1 MHAYHPP
8 LEDFNFILHHFLE
21 IEKEDIKGYNDLLP
35 EFTKTVFEEAGKLAK
50 EVISPSN
57 KDGDEQ
63 GCKLENGVVR
73 TPDSFKLAFEK
84 LREGGWLSL
93 DIEEEF
99 GGQNLPLI
107 LSTVTNEMFTSANM
121 SLTMYSGL
129 SRGAYSAIFLHG
141 SEDQKLLYLPKLATC
156 EWTGTMNLTEPHCGT
171 DLGLIKTKATPTLM
185 GDDSY
190 HLTGQKIFISS
201 GDHDLSKNIIH
212 LVLAKTPDAPKGVK
226 GISLFVVPK
235 FLINDDGSLGERN
248 KLSVGKI
255 EKKMGIKGNATCV
268 MNYDGAK
275 GYLVGE
281 ENKGLKAM
289 FTMMNEARLGVGMQ
303 GLAQAE
309 IAYQAALA
317 YAKDRRQG
325 RAIQGKADPDQNADP
340 IIVHPDVRRN
350 LMEQKSFIE
359 GARGFI
365 AWAAVLLDR
374 AKREGDKSAEG
385 IASLLIPVIKGY
397 VTDKGFEYTINA
409 QQVFGGHGYIEEW
422 GMSQYARDCRIAMIY
437 EGTNGIQALDLVGR
451 KLSMDGGKYMREYL
465 NLVQAFINE
474 EHSEDLKN
482 DFITP
487 LKKSIEHLQAA
498 LMFFM
503 QNGLKNPLSAVSGA
517 TDFLHLVGL
526 VSLGF
531 IWSKKAQSA
540 KEKLKDVSANKNFL
554 EAKILTGSYFMHRQ
568 LPETKLRLD
577 RILTGEKQVMS
588 LAADQF

>member
-50 EVISPSN
+50 EVICPSN

-171 DLGLIKTKATPTLM
+171 DLGLIKTKATPM

-190 HLTGQKIFISS
+190 QLTGQKIFISS

-235 FLINDDGSLGERN
+235 FLVNDDGSLGERN
-248 KLSVGKI
+248 KLSVGKL

-268 MNYDGAK
+268 MNYDGAR

-540 KEKLKDVSANKNFL
+540 KEKLKDISANKNFL

>member
-57 KDGDEQ
+57 KDGDEK
-63 GCKLENGVVR
+63 GCILENGVVR

-171 DLGLIKTKATPTLM
+171 DLGLIKTKATPM

-190 HLTGQKIFISS
+190 QLTGQKIFISS

-248 KLSVGKI
+248 NLSVGKI

-374 AKREGDKSAEG
+374 AKREGDKNAEG

-465 NLVQAFINE
+465 SLVQAFINE

-503 QNGLKNPLSAVSGA
+503 QNGLKSPLSAVSGA

-540 KEKLKDVSANKNFL
+540 KEKLKDISANKNFL

-588 LAADQF
+588 LAVDQF

>member
-73 TPDSFKLAFEK
+73 TPDSFKPAFEK

-171 DLGLIKTKATPTLM
+171 DLGLIKTKATPM
-185 GDDSY
+185 GNDSY
-190 HLTGQKIFISS
+190 QLTGQKIFISS

-325 RAIQGKADPDQNADP
+325 RAIQGKTDPDQTADP

-474 EHSEDLKN
+474 EHYEDLKN

-588 LAADQF
+588 LAVDQF

>member
-63 GCKLENGVVR
+63 GCILENGVVR

-171 DLGLIKTKATPTLM
+171 DLGLIKTKATPM
-185 GDDSY
+185 GNDSY
-190 HLTGQKIFISS
+190 QLTGQKIFISS

-309 IAYQAALA
+309 VAYQAALA

-540 KEKLKDVSANKNFL
+540 KEKLKDISANKNFL

>member
-171 DLGLIKTKATPTLM
+171 DLGLIKTKATPI

-190 HLTGQKIFISS
+190 QLTGQKIFISS

-248 KLSVGKI
+248 NLSVGKI

-374 AKREGDKSAEG
+374 AKREGDESAEG

-465 NLVQAFINE
+465 NLVQTFINE
-474 EHSEDLKN
+474 KHSEDLKN

>member
-63 GCKLENGVVR
+63 GCILENGVVR

-171 DLGLIKTKATPTLM
+171 DLGLIKTKATPM
-185 GDDSY
+185 RDESY
-190 HLTGQKIFISS
+190 QLTGQKIFISS

-465 NLVQAFINE
+465 NLVQTFINE
-474 EHSEDLKN
+474 KHSEDLKN

>member
-63 GCKLENGVVR
+63 GCILENGVVR

-171 DLGLIKTKATPTLM
+171 DLGLIKTKATPM
-185 GDDSY
+185 GNDSY
-190 HLTGQKIFISS
+190 QLTGQKIFISS

-248 KLSVGKI
+248 NLSVGKI

>member
-1 MHAYHPP
+1 MHSYEPP
-8 LEDFNFILHHFLE
+8 LKDFNFILHDFLQ
-21 IEKEDIKGYNDLLP
+21 IEKEDITGYSDLSP
-35 EFTKTVFEEAGKLAK
+35 EFTKPILEEAGKLAS

-63 GCKLENGVVR
+63 GCKLENGIVR
-73 TPDSFKLAFEK
+73 TPDSFKLAFDK

-107 LSTVTNEMFTSANM
+107 LSTVINEMFTSANM

-141 SEDQKLLYLPKLATC
+141 SEEQKQLYLPKLATC

-171 DLGLIKTKATPTLM
+171 DLGLIRTKAIPNEI
-185 GDDSY
+185 GSY
-190 HLTGQKIFISS
+190 NISGQKIFISS

-212 LVLAKTPDAPKGVK
+212 LVLAKTPDAPEGVK

-235 FLINDDGSLGERN
+235 FLVNDDESLGERN
-248 KLSVGKI
+248 NLSVGKI

-268 MNYDGAK
+268 MNYDGAE

-281 ENKGLKAM
+281 KNKGLRAM

-325 RAIQGKADPDQNADP
+325 RAIQGNAEPDENADP

-365 AWAAVLLDR
+365 AWAAVLLDK
-374 AKREGDKSAEG
+374 AKREEDKNAEG

-451 KLSMDGGKYMREYL
+451 KLAMDGGKPMREYL
-465 NLVQAFINE
+465 KIIQSFVSE
-474 EHSEDLKN
+474 EHTEDFKT
-482 DFITP
+482 DFIAP
-487 LKKSIEHLQAA
+487 LKKSTEHLQTA

-503 QNGLKNPLSAVSGA
+503 ENGLKKPLSAVSGA

-526 VSLGF
+526 VSLAF
-531 IWSKKAQSA
+531 IWSKKAQTA
-540 KEKLKDVSANKNFL
+540 REQLKNSLSNKKFL

-577 RILTGEKQVMS
+577 KVLTGEKQVMS
-588 LAADQF
+588 LASNQF

>member
-171 DLGLIKTKATPTLM
+171 DLGLIKTKATPM

-190 HLTGQKIFISS
+190 QLTGQKIFISS

-374 AKREGDKSAEG
+374 AKREGDKDAEG

>member
-171 DLGLIKTKATPTLM
+171 DLGLIKTKATPI

-190 HLTGQKIFISS
+190 QLTGQKIFISS

-248 KLSVGKI
+248 NLSVGKI

-465 NLVQAFINE
+465 NLVQTFINE
-474 EHSEDLKN
+474 KHSEDLKN

>member
-63 GCKLENGVVR
+63 GCILENGVVR

-93 DIEEEF
+93 DIEEKF

-171 DLGLIKTKATPTLM
+171 DLGLIKTKATPM

-190 HLTGQKIFISS
+190 QLTGQKIFISS

-374 AKREGDKSAEG
+374 AKREGDESAEG

-540 KEKLKDVSANKNFL
+540 KEKLKDISANKDFL

>member
-63 GCKLENGVVR
+63 GCILENGVVR

-171 DLGLIKTKATPTLM
+171 DLGLIKTKATPM

-190 HLTGQKIFISS
+190 QLTGQKIFISS

-465 NLVQAFINE
+465 NLVQTFINE
-474 EHSEDLKN
+474 KHSEDLKN

-540 KEKLKDVSANKNFL
+540 KEKLKDISANKNFL

-588 LAADQF
+588 LAANQF

>member
-1 MHAYHPP
+1 MHSYQPP
-8 LEDFNFILHHFLE
+8 LEDFNFILHDFLK
-21 IEKEDIKGYNDLLP
+21 IEKEDIKGYNELLP
-35 EFTKTVFEEAGKLAK
+35 EFTKTIFEEAGKLAS

-57 KDGDEQ
+57 RDGDEQ
-63 GCKLENGVVR
+63 GCKLENGIVR
-73 TPDSFKLAFEK
+73 TPDSFKVAFDK

-141 SEDQKLLYLPKLATC
+141 SEEQKQLYLPKLASC

-171 DLGLIKTKATPTLM
+171 DLGLIKTKATPN
-185 GDDSY
+185 GNGSY
-190 HLTGQKIFISS
+190 EVSGQKIFISS

-212 LVLAKTPDAPKGVK
+212 LVLAKTPDALEGVK

-235 FLINDDGSLGERN
+235 FLVHEDGSLGERN
-248 KLSVGKI
+248 NLSVGKI

-268 MNYDGAK
+268 MNYDGAT

-325 RAIQGKADPDQNADP
+325 QAIQGKVEPNENADP

-365 AWAAVLLDR
+365 AWAAVLLDK
-374 AKREGDKSAEG
+374 AKRENDKSAEG

-451 KLSMDGGKYMREYL
+451 KLATDGGKHMREYL
-465 NLVQAFINE
+465 NLIQSFIKE
-474 EHSEDLKN
+474 EHDEDFN
-482 DFITP
+482 TDFIGP
-487 LKKSIEHLQAA
+487 LKKSIEHLQTA

-540 KEKLKDVSANKNFL
+540 REQLKNSETNKEFL

-568 LPETKLRLD
+568 LPETKLRLE
-577 RILTGEKQVMS
+577 RVLTGEKQVMS
-588 LAADQF
+588 LATDQF

>member
-63 GCKLENGVVR
+63 GCILENGVVR

-171 DLGLIKTKATPTLM
+171 DLGLIKTKATPM

-190 HLTGQKIFISS
+190 QLTGQKIFISS

>member
-171 DLGLIKTKATPTLM
+171 DLGLIKTKATPM

-190 HLTGQKIFISS
+190 QLTGQKIFISS

-474 EHSEDLKN
+474 KHSEDLKN

-588 LAADQF
+588 LATDQF

>member
-93 DIEEEF
+93 DIEEKF

-171 DLGLIKTKATPTLM
+171 DLGLIKTKATPM

-190 HLTGQKIFISS
+190 QLTGQKIFISS

-365 AWAAVLLDR
+365 AWAAVLLDK
-374 AKREGDKSAEG
+374 AKRENDKSAEG

-451 KLSMDGGKYMREYL
+451 KLAMDGGKHMREYL
-465 NLVQAFINE
+465 NLIQSFIKE
-474 EHSEDLKN
+474 EHDEDFN
-482 DFITP
+482 TDFIGP
-487 LKKSIEHLQAA
+487 LKKSIEHLQTA

-540 KEKLKDVSANKNFL
+540 REQLKNSETNKEFL

-568 LPETKLRLD
+568 LPETKLRLE
-577 RILTGEKQVMS
+577 RVLTGEKQVMS
-588 LAADQF
+588 LATDQF

>member
-1 MHAYHPP
+1 MHSYQPP
-8 LEDFNFILHHFLE
+8 LEDFNFILHDFLK
-21 IEKEDIKGYNDLLP
+21 IEKEDIKGYNELLP
-35 EFTKTVFEEAGKLAK
+35 EFTKTIFEEAGKLAS

-57 KDGDEQ
+57 RDGDEQ
-63 GCKLENGVVR
+63 GCKLENGIVR
-73 TPDSFKLAFEK
+73 TPDSFKVAFDK

-141 SEDQKLLYLPKLATC
+141 SEEQKQLYLPKLASC

-171 DLGLIKTKATPTLM
+171 DLGLIKTKATPN
-185 GDDSY
+185 GNGSY
-190 HLTGQKIFISS
+190 EVSGQKIFISS

-212 LVLAKTPDAPKGVK
+212 LVLAKTPDALEGVK

-235 FLINDDGSLGERN
+235 FLVHEDGSLGERN
-248 KLSVGKI
+248 NLSVGKI

-325 RAIQGKADPDQNADP
+325 QAIQGKVEPNENADP

-365 AWAAVLLDR
+365 AWAAVLLDK
-374 AKREGDKSAEG
+374 AKRENDKSAEG

-451 KLSMDGGKYMREYL
+451 KLATDGGKHMREYL
-465 NLVQAFINE
+465 NLIQSFIKE
-474 EHSEDLKN
+474 EHDEDFN
-482 DFITP
+482 TDFIGP
-487 LKKSIEHLQAA
+487 LKKSIEHLQTA

-540 KEKLKDVSANKNFL
+540 REQLKNSETNKEFL

-568 LPETKLRLD
+568 LPETKLRLE
-577 RILTGEKQVMS
+577 RVLTGEKQVMS
-588 LAADQF
+588 LATDQF

>member
-1 MHAYHPP
+1 MHSYQPP
-8 LEDFNFILHHFLE
+8 LEDFNFILHDFLK
-21 IEKEDIKGYNDLLP
+21 IEKENIKGYNDLLP
-35 EFTKTVFEEAGKLAK
+35 EFTKTIFEEAGKLAS

-57 KDGDEQ
+57 RDGDEQ
-63 GCKLENGVVR
+63 GCKFENGVVR
-73 TPDSFKLAFEK
+73 TPDSFKVAFDK

-141 SEDQKLLYLPKLATC
+141 SEEQKQLYLPKLASC

-171 DLGLIKTKATPTLM
+171 DLGMIRTKATPD
-185 GDDSY
+185 GNGSY
-190 HLTGQKIFISS
+190 VLSGQKIFISS

-212 LVLAKTPDAPKGVK
+212 LVLAKTPDALEGVK

-235 FLINDDGSLGERN
+235 FMVNEDGSLGERN
-248 KLSVGKI
+248 NLSVGKI

-325 RAIQGKADPDQNADP
+325 RAIQGKVEPNENADP

-365 AWAAVLLDR
+365 AWAAVLLDK
-374 AKREGDKSAEG
+374 AKRENDKSAEG

-451 KLSMDGGKYMREYL
+451 KLATDGGKHMREYL
-465 NLVQAFINE
+465 NLIQSFIKE
-474 EHSEDLKN
+474 EHAEDFDT
-482 DFITP
+482 DFIGP
-487 LKKSIEHLQAA
+487 LRKSIEHLQTA

-540 KEKLKDVSANKNFL
+540 REQLKNSVTHKEFL
-554 EAKILTGSYFMHRQ
+554 EQRF
-568 LPETKLRLD
+568 
-577 RILTGEKQVMS
+577 
-588 LAADQF
+588 

>member
-1 MHAYHPP
+1 MHTYQPP
-8 LEDFNFILHHFLE
+8 LEDFNFILHHFLK
-21 IEKEDIKGYNDLLP
+21 IEKEDISGYKDLLP
-35 EFTKTVFEEAGKLAK
+35 EFTKTVFEEAGKLAS

-63 GCKLENGVVR
+63 GCKLENGIVR
-73 TPDSFKLAFEK
+73 TPHSFKLAFDK
-84 LREGGWLSL
+84 LRNGGWLSL

-99 GGQNLPLI
+99 GGQNLPMI

-141 SEDQKLLYLPKLATC
+141 SEDQKQLYLPKLATC

-171 DLGLIKTKATPTLM
+171 DLGLIRTKAIPN
-185 GDDSY
+185 DDGSY
-190 HLTGQKIFISS
+190 HVSGQKIFISS
-201 GDHDLSKNIIH
+201 GDHDLSENIIH
-212 LVLAKTPDAPKGVK
+212 LVLAKTPNAPEGVK

-235 FLINDDGSLGERN
+235 FLVNDDGSLGERN
-248 KLSVGKI
+248 NLSVGKI

-275 GYLVGE
+275 GYRVGD
-281 ENKGLKAM
+281 ENKGLRAM

-309 IAYQAALA
+309 IAYQAALS

-325 RAIQGKADPDQNADP
+325 RAIQGVSDPDQNADP

-451 KLSMDGGKYMREYL
+451 KLAMDGGKHMREYL
-465 NLVQAFINE
+465 KLVQNFIKE
-474 EHSEDLKN
+474 EHSKDFEN
-482 DFITP
+482 DFIAP

-498 LMFFM
+498 LLFFM
-503 QNGLKNPLSAVSGA
+503 ENGLKNPLSAVSGA

-540 KEKLKDVSANKNFL
+540 VEQLKNPLSDKNFL
-554 EAKILTGSYFMHRQ
+554 EAKILTGSYFMNRQ

-577 RILTGEKQVMS
+577 KILTGEKQVMS
-588 LAADQF
+588 LAANQF

>member
-63 GCKLENGVVR
+63 GCILENGVVR

-171 DLGLIKTKATPTLM
+171 DLGLIKTKATPM
-185 GDDSY
+185 GDESY
-190 HLTGQKIFISS
+190 QLTGQKIFISS

-465 NLVQAFINE
+465 NLVQTFINE
-474 EHSEDLKN
+474 KHSEDLKN

-540 KEKLKDVSANKNFL
+540 KEKLKDISANKNFL

>member
-93 DIEEEF
+93 DIEEKF

-171 DLGLIKTKATPTLM
+171 DLGLIKTKATPM

-190 HLTGQKIFISS
+190 QLTGQKIFISS

-248 KLSVGKI
+248 KLSVGKL

-465 NLVQAFINE
+465 NLVQTFINE
-474 EHSEDLKN
+474 KHSEDLKN

-588 LAADQF
+588 LAVDQF

>member
-171 DLGLIKTKATPTLM
+171 DLGLIKTKATPM

-190 HLTGQKIFISS
+190 QLTGQKIFISS

-248 KLSVGKI
+248 NLSVGKI

>member
-21 IEKEDIKGYNDLLP
+21 IEKEDIQGYNDLLP

-171 DLGLIKTKATPTLM
+171 DLGLIKTKATPM

-190 HLTGQKIFISS
+190 QLTGQKIFISS

-248 KLSVGKI
+248 NLSVGKI

-540 KEKLKDVSANKNFL
+540 KEKLKDISANKNFL

>member
-1 MHAYHPP
+1 MHAYQPP

-63 GCKLENGVVR
+63 GCILENGVVR

-171 DLGLIKTKATPTLM
+171 DLGLIKTKATPM

-190 HLTGQKIFISS
+190 QLTGQKIFISS

-248 KLSVGKI
+248 NLSVGKI

-451 KLSMDGGKYMREYL
+451 KLSIDGGKYMREYL

-540 KEKLKDVSANKNFL
+540 KEKLKDISANKDFL

>member
-1 MHAYHPP
+1 MHSYEPP
-8 LEDFNFILHHFLE
+8 LKDFNFILHDFLQ
-21 IEKEDIKGYNDLLP
+21 IEKEDITGYSDLSP
-35 EFTKTVFEEAGKLAK
+35 EFTKPILEEAGKLAS

-63 GCKLENGVVR
+63 GCKLENGIVR
-73 TPDSFKLAFEK
+73 TPDSFKLAFDK

-107 LSTVTNEMFTSANM
+107 LSTVINEMFTSANM

-141 SEDQKLLYLPKLATC
+141 SEEQKQLYLPKLATC

-171 DLGLIKTKATPTLM
+171 DLGLIRTKAIPNEI
-185 GDDSY
+185 GSY
-190 HLTGQKIFISS
+190 NISGQKIFISS

-212 LVLAKTPDAPKGVK
+212 LVLAKTPDAPEGVK

-235 FLINDDGSLGERN
+235 FLVNDDESLGERN
-248 KLSVGKI
+248 NLSVGKI

-268 MNYDGAK
+268 MNYDGAE

-281 ENKGLKAM
+281 ENKGLRAM

-325 RAIQGKADPDQNADP
+325 RAIQGNAEPDENADP

-365 AWAAVLLDR
+365 AWAAVLLDK
-374 AKREGDKSAEG
+374 AKREEDKNAEG
-385 IASLLIPVIKGY
+385 IASMLIPVIKGF

-451 KLSMDGGKYMREYL
+451 KLAMDGGKPMREYL
-465 NLVQAFINE
+465 EIIQSFVSE
-474 EHSEDLKN
+474 EHTEDFKT
-482 DFITP
+482 DFIAP
-487 LKKSIEHLQAA
+487 LKKSTEHLQTA

-503 QNGLKNPLSAVSGA
+503 ENGLKKPLSAVSGA

-526 VSLGF
+526 VSLAF
-531 IWSKKAQSA
+531 IWSKKAQTA
-540 KEKLKDVSANKNFL
+540 REQLKNSLSNKKFL

-577 RILTGEKQVMS
+577 RVLTGEKQVMS
-588 LAADQF
+588 LAENQF

>member
-1 MHAYHPP
+1 MHSYQPP
-8 LEDFNFILHHFLE
+8 LEDFNFILHDFLK
-21 IEKEDIKGYNDLLP
+21 IEKEDIKGYNELLP
-35 EFTKTVFEEAGKLAK
+35 EFTKTIFEEAGKLAS

-57 KDGDEQ
+57 RDGDEQ
-63 GCKLENGVVR
+63 GCKLENGIVR
-73 TPDSFKLAFEK
+73 TPDSFKFAFDK

-99 GGQNLPLI
+99 GGQNLPLV

-141 SEDQKLLYLPKLATC
+141 SEKQKQLYLPKLASC

-171 DLGLIKTKATPTLM
+171 DLGLIRTKATPK
-185 GDDSY
+185 GNGSY
-190 HLTGQKIFISS
+190 EVSGQKIFISS

-212 LVLAKTPDAPKGVK
+212 LVLAKTPDALEGVK

-235 FLINDDGSLGERN
+235 FLVHEDGSLGERN
-248 KLSVGKI
+248 NLSVGKI

-325 RAIQGKADPDQNADP
+325 RAIPGKVEPNEDADP

-365 AWAAVLLDR
+365 AWAAVLLDK
-374 AKREGDKSAEG
+374 AKRENDKNAEG

-451 KLSMDGGKYMREYL
+451 KLATDGGKHMREYL
-465 NLVQAFINE
+465 NLIQSFIKE
-474 EHSEDLKN
+474 EHSEDFN
-482 DFITP
+482 ADFIGP
-487 LKKSIEHLQAA
+487 LKKSIEHLQTA

-540 KEKLKDVSANKNFL
+540 REKLNNSETNREFL

-568 LPETKLRLD
+568 LPETKLRLE
-577 RILTGEKQVMS
+577 RVLTGEKQVMS
-588 LAADQF
+588 LATDQF

>member
-93 DIEEEF
+93 DIEEKF

-171 DLGLIKTKATPTLM
+171 DLGLIKTKATPM
-185 GDDSY
+185 GNDSY
-190 HLTGQKIFISS
+190 QLTGQKIFISS

-248 KLSVGKI
+248 NLSVGKI

-437 EGTNGIQALDLVGR
+437 EGTNGIQARDLVGR

-465 NLVQAFINE
+465 NLVQTFINE
-474 EHSEDLKN
+474 KHSEDLKN

>member
-57 KDGDEQ
+57 KDGDEK
-63 GCKLENGVVR
+63 GCILENGVVR

-171 DLGLIKTKATPTLM
+171 DLGLIKTKATPM
-185 GDDSY
+185 RDNSY
-190 HLTGQKIFISS
+190 QLTGQKIFISS

-540 KEKLKDVSANKNFL
+540 KEKLKDISANKNFL

-588 LAADQF
+588 LAVDQF

>member
-63 GCKLENGVVR
+63 GCILENGVVR

-171 DLGLIKTKATPTLM
+171 DLGLIKTKATPM
-185 GDDSY
+185 GNDSY
-190 HLTGQKIFISS
+190 QLTGQKIFISS

-540 KEKLKDVSANKNFL
+540 KEKLTDISANKNFL

>member
-1 MHAYHPP
+1 MHVYHPP
-8 LEDFNFILHHFLE
+8 LEDFNFILHHFLK

-73 TPDSFKLAFEK
+73 TPDSFKRAFEK

-171 DLGLIKTKATPTLM
+171 DLGLIKTKATPM

-190 HLTGQKIFISS
+190 QLTGQKIFISS

-465 NLVQAFINE
+465 NLVQTFINE
-474 EHSEDLKN
+474 KHSEDLKN

-540 KEKLKDVSANKNFL
+540 KDKLKDISANKNFL
-554 EAKILTGSYFMHRQ
+554 EAKILTGSYFMHLQ

-588 LAADQF
+588 LAVDQF

>member
-63 GCKLENGVVR
+63 GCILENGVVR

-171 DLGLIKTKATPTLM
+171 DLGLIKTKATPM

-190 HLTGQKIFISS
+190 QLTGQKIFISS

-540 KEKLKDVSANKNFL
+540 KEKLKDISANKNFL

>member
-171 DLGLIKTKATPTLM
+171 DLGLIKTKATPM

-190 HLTGQKIFISS
+190 QLTGQKIFISS

-465 NLVQAFINE
+465 NLVQTFINE
-474 EHSEDLKN
+474 KHSEDLKN

-540 KEKLKDVSANKNFL
+540 KEKLKDISANKNFL

>member
-84 LREGGWLSL
+84 LRDGGWLSL

-107 LSTVTNEMFTSANM
+107 VSTVTNEMFTSANM

-129 SRGAYSAIFLHG
+129 SRGAYSAISLHG

-171 DLGLIKTKATPTLM
+171 DLGLIKSRATPM

-190 HLTGQKIFISS
+190 QLKGQKIFISS

-451 KLSMDGGKYMREYL
+451 KLSIDGGKYMREYL

-540 KEKLKDVSANKNFL
+540 KEKLKDISANKNFL

>member
-21 IEKEDIKGYNDLLP
+21 IEKEDIKGYKDLLP

-63 GCKLENGVVR
+63 GCILENGVVR

-171 DLGLIKTKATPTLM
+171 DLGLIKTKATPM

-190 HLTGQKIFISS
+190 QLTGQKIFISS

-248 KLSVGKI
+248 NLSVGKI

-465 NLVQAFINE
+465 NLVQTFINE
-474 EHSEDLKN
+474 KHSEDLKN

-540 KEKLKDVSANKNFL
+540 KEKLKDISANKNFL

>member
-171 DLGLIKTKATPTLM
+171 DLGLIKTKATPM
-185 GDDSY
+185 GNDSY
-190 HLTGQKIFISS
+190 QLTGQKIFISS

-248 KLSVGKI
+248 KLSVGKM

-465 NLVQAFINE
+465 NLVQTFINE
-474 EHSEDLKN
+474 KHSEDLKN

-540 KEKLKDVSANKNFL
+540 KEKLKDISANKNFL

>member
-171 DLGLIKTKATPTLM
+171 DLGLIKTKATPM
-185 GDDSY
+185 RDESY
-190 HLTGQKIFISS
+190 QLTGQKIFISS

-248 KLSVGKI
+248 NLSVGKI

-588 LAADQF
+588 LAVDQF

>member
-171 DLGLIKTKATPTLM
+171 DLGLIKTKATPM
-185 GDDSY
+185 GNDSY
-190 HLTGQKIFISS
+190 QLTGQKIFISS

-248 KLSVGKI
+248 NLSVGKI

-325 RAIQGKADPDQNADP
+325 RAIQGKANPDQNADP

-474 EHSEDLKN
+474 EHSEELKN

-588 LAADQF
+588 LAVDQF